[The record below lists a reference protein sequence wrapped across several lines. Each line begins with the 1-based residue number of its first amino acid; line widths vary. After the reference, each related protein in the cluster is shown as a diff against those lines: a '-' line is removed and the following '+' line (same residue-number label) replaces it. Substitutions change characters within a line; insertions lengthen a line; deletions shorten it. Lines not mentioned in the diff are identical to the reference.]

1 MLNDEYMKV
10 VIYEFL
16 KRNKEPTYLNVNKF
30 VEATGIEKK
39 VIVKF
44 LIENNYKE
52 ATIGTF
58 IVR

>member
-1 MLNDEYMKV
+1 MKV